1 MSYYDKYWRR
11 GETWS
16 PSSGGIVDQEMVLL
30 RPFFNSG
37 VLCLDYGCGDGRR
50 YGAFLQRQGIDYRGF
65 DASAEAVKQARENG
79 LQAELLGPE
88 GRTSLADRSCKVAI
102 CFEVFEHLVE
112 PDTALKEIARVLA
125 EDGVLI
131 ASVPNAAYWFTRLE
145 FLFTGFLNPGGS
157 PLTARRKPWADP
169 HIRFFSP
176 ALLRR
181 FLRENG
187 FKHAEIIPDAF
198 TLAGLPYVYR
208 KPFLRTA
215 LQAISRPFGWT
226 SRVAPGL
233 LSSRLF
239 ARAFLG

>member
-16 PSSGGIVDQEMVLL
+16 PSAGGIVDQEMKLL

-50 YGAFLQRQGIDYRGF
+50 YGTFLRKQGIDYRGF
-65 DASAEAVKQARENG
+65 DASVEAVKQAQANG
-79 LQAELLGPE
+79 LGAELLGPD
-88 GRTSLADRSCKVAI
+88 GRTSLADRSCKVVI
-102 CFEVFEHLVE
+102 CFEVFEHLLE
-112 PDTALKEIARVLA
+112 PDVALREVARVLA
-125 EDGVLI
+125 ADGVLI

-145 FLFTGFLNPGGS
+145 FLLTGFLNPGGS

-176 ALLRR
+176 ALFRR

-187 FKHAEIIPDAF
+187 FKRAEIIPVPF

-208 KPFLRTA
+208 KPLLRAA
-215 LQAISRPFGWT
+215 LETVSRPFGWT

-233 LSSRLF
+233 LSPRLF
-239 ARAFLG
+239 ARASLN